1 MVQSGRLH
9 RYTYADYVA
18 LEESSSTKHEY
29 LQGEIYAMAGGSEEH
44 SALAAEVLRALG
56 NALGDRPCRT
66 HTSDL
71 RIYVEATGMAT
82 FPDGSVVCGK
92 LEQHAPSP
100 RATALN
106 PVVLFEVTS
115 DSSEEYDTTTK
126 LESYLTVPSL
136 RDYLIVSH
144 RERRITLH
152 SRTSDSGWET
162 RVAIAGG
169 KLTLS
174 SLAAE
179 LVVDEIY
186 RASSIA

>member
-18 LEESSSTKHEY
+18 LEASSPTKHEY
-29 LQGEIYAMAGGSEEH
+29 YQGEIYAMAGGSEEH

-106 PVVLFEVTS
+106 PTVLFEVTS

-144 RERRITLH
+144 RERRLTLY
-152 SRTSDSGWET
+152 SRTSEGGWET

-169 KLTLS
+169 KVTLS
-174 SLAAE
+174 SLGAE
-179 LVVDEIY
+179 LVVDELY

>member
-18 LEESSSTKHEY
+18 LEESSATKHEY
-29 LQGEIYAMAGGSEEH
+29 FQGEIYAITRGSEEH

-106 PVVLFEVTS
+106 PTVLFDVTS

-126 LESYLTVPSL
+126 LESYLTIPSL
-136 RDYLIVSH
+136 LDYLIVSH
-144 RERRITLH
+144 RERRITVH
-152 SRTSDSGWET
+152 SRTSDGTWQT

-169 KLTLS
+169 KVTLA
-174 SLAAE
+174 SLGAD
-179 LVVDEIY
+179 LVVDDIY
-186 RASSIA
+186 RASSIV